1 MARLAGKVAIVT
13 GATSGLGAASAVRM
27 AEEGAAVLV
36 TGRDEGRGLA
46 VAETITAAGGT
57 ARFQPLDVTDE
68 AAWQETVESVVS
80 EHGRL
85 DILFNNAGTT
95 RAEPI
100 AEVTLETWRRIM
112 AVNADGVFLGT
123 RDRDFRHA
131 PLRRRLHRQHVVG
144 ARHGRHGASRSLY
157 GVEGCGPLLHQV
169 CGA

>member
-1 MARLAGKVAIVT
+1 
-13 GATSGLGAASAVRM
+13 M

-36 TGRDEGRGLA
+36 TGRDEGRGQA
-46 VAETITAAGGT
+46 VAETISAAGGT

-100 AEVTLETWRRIM
+100 ADVTLETWRRIM

-123 RDRDFRHA
+123 RTA
-131 PLRRRLHRQHVVG
+131 ISAMRRSGGGSIVNMSSVLG
-144 ARHGRHGASRSLY
+144 NGRHGASRGLY
-157 GVEGCGPLLHQV
+157 GVEGVRSATSPSVWRLN
-169 CGA
+169 APATAAASASTRSTPPSSRRP